1 MKKLI
6 PTLVVVVI
14 LIAGWVYAANQ
25 NYFREEEAVQAKLL
39 GISSADIQAITL
51 HEGTEDKSG
60 TGTDSDAVST
70 LELKDG
76 IWHMTEPKNYP
87 LNEYSVGSWLDAM
100 SSADQE
106 MVVEESPK
114 DVEKYGL
121 GNAATRLDIKVK
133 DGREFKIA
141 IGNQLP
147 AGDAHYVQV
156 NSGAV
161 VAVKNDAVTNIA
173 LTRRQLLDTTP
184 FNMDESNVRTLEWE
198 GEESSWMLKAS
209 AEGDTA
215 SEHTWTI
222 NGKSIKAEDA
232 ISLIGQIKNLTTAD
246 DVRKASELKD
256 AIPRSTL
263 SAQQQVNGKETTTVY
278 RLLTTSSEPDTIW
291 VVTPDEGWAYTMDA
305 ASLKEVEKDAEKLK
319 TSAASS
325 EPNTSE
331 TSSEK

>member
-51 HEGTEDKSG
+51 YEGTGDRSG

-76 IWHMTEPKNYP
+76 VWHMTEPKNYP

-121 GNAATRLDIKVK
+121 GTAATRLDIKVK
-133 DGREFKIA
+133 DGREFKLA
-141 IGNQLP
+141 IGSQLP
-147 AGDAHYVQV
+147 AGDTHYVRV

-222 NGKSIKAEDA
+222 NGKSIKSEDA

-278 RLLTTSSEPDTIW
+278 RLLTIPSEPDIIW
-291 VVTPDEGWAYTMDA
+291 VITPDGEWAYGLDA
-305 ASLKEVEKDAEKLK
+305 AGLKEVEKYSEKLK
-319 TSAASS
+319 TSTVSS
-325 EPNTSE
+325 EPATSQ
-331 TSSEK
+331 TSSKK